1 MNLDKFRL
9 EDKNTYLFRPEQCI
23 ENMLIDLKK
32 GKERGSTTYNE
43 ELDKC
48 WTWRKQE
55 ANIWTGYANEG
66 KALDIETYIPT
77 PKGFT
82 FIRDLEIG
90 DQVFDENGNI
100 CNVTN
105 VTDIMYGRKCY
116 KVVFN
121 DGTFVIADSE
131 HQWVVDNIQAR
142 NSKNRQ
148 LKRGGET
155 KKHGNDQRYKCLKS
169 EVLTTEQIL
178 KNIKIGNKLNYSI
191 NVCKPVNYDKKE
203 LLINPYLL
211 GFWLG
216 DGTRGN
222 GQITTAD
229 PEILEYFKQE
239 GFEVTKHSGKYA
251 YGILK
256 FKEKLEIL
264 DICKHKSIPIQYL
277 ESSTEDRLALLQGLM
292 DSDGYTDELGRCE
305 FTTINWYLY
314 QEVYRLMTSL
324 GIKVYFTED
333 KATLNGK
340 YISQRY
346 RLRFKT
352 SLPVFRLKRKLEK
365 QLKGGKPKNN
375 CRLIKEIY
383 EVESRP
389 VKCIEVDSPN
399 HMYLCTENY
408 IPTHNSLF
416 LKQLCL
422 IKALKDNWRF
432 VFCSPEDFPPEEFYD
447 DLIHTLAGQTTDK
460 FYQNV
465 ISEEDYQHC
474 YNLIKDKFL
483 FLYIEPPHN
492 TIKGTLEEFKKLCK
506 LEKIDGCIIDPLLKF
521 ARPKDFSERDDIYA
535 SYIGAICIDFAR
547 QTNTSFHL
555 VMHQVTPQIN
565 SDTNKY
571 PEPSMYR
578 VKGGGSYAD
587 GFDNVLSIWR
597 PNYAKDKID
606 TEVQFASQKIKKQK
620 LVGIPQRFQMW
631 FDRKTNRYC
640 LYNTTIPIFDFD
652 EFSKNKIKK

>member
-1 MNLDKFRL
+1 MNLEKFRL

-32 GKERGSTTYNE
+32 GKERGSTTYNK

-66 KALDIETYIPT
+66 K
-77 PKGFT
+77 
-82 FIRDLEIG
+82 
-90 DQVFDENGNI
+90 
-100 CNVTN
+100 
-105 VTDIMYGRKCY
+105 
-116 KVVFN
+116 
-121 DGTFVIADSE
+121 
-131 HQWVVDNIQAR
+131 
-142 NSKNRQ
+142 
-148 LKRGGET
+148 
-155 KKHGNDQRYKCLKS
+155 
-169 EVLTTEQIL
+169 
-178 KNIKIGNKLNYSI
+178 
-191 NVCKPVNYDKKE
+191 
-203 LLINPYLL
+203 
-211 GFWLG
+211 
-216 DGTRGN
+216 
-222 GQITTAD
+222 
-229 PEILEYFKQE
+229 
-239 GFEVTKHSGKYA
+239 
-251 YGILK
+251 
-256 FKEKLEIL
+256 
-264 DICKHKSIPIQYL
+264 
-277 ESSTEDRLALLQGLM
+277 
-292 DSDGYTDELGRCE
+292 
-305 FTTINWYLY
+305 
-314 QEVYRLMTSL
+314 
-324 GIKVYFTED
+324 
-333 KATLNGK
+333 
-340 YISQRY
+340 
-346 RLRFKT
+346 
-352 SLPVFRLKRKLEK
+352 
-365 QLKGGKPKNN
+365 
-375 CRLIKEIY
+375 
-383 EVESRP
+383 
-389 VKCIEVDSPN
+389 
-399 HMYLCTENY
+399 
-408 IPTHNSLF
+408 SLF

-422 IKALKDNWRF
+422 IKALKDNWKF

-465 ISEEDYQHC
+465 ISEELYQHC

-555 VMHQVTPQIN
+555 VMHQVTPQVN
-565 SDTNKY
+565 NDTNKY

-620 LVGIPQRFQMW
+620 LVGIPQRFQMC
-631 FDRKTNRYC
+631 FDRKSNRYC
-640 LYNTTIPIFDFD
+640 LYNTIIPIFDFD
-652 EFSKNKIKK
+652 EYSIKRKLISLKDTLNL